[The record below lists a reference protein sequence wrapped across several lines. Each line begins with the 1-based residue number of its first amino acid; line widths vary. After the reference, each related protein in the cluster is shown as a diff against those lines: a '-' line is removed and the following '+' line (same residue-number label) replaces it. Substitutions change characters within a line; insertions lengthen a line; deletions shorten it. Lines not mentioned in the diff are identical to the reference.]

1 MRRRDFIKVIA
12 GSAVA
17 WPLTAR
23 AQQAAKS
30 VIGFLHSASPDPHSA
45 YWSAATA
52 FRRCLGE
59 SGFVEGQNLAI
70 EFRWAEDRFE
80 RLPILASDLVK
91 SNVSL
96 IFAGGG
102 DVAALAA
109 KSATTKIPI
118 VFAIGDDPVKQGIVS
133 SLSRPGGNIT
143 GVTFL
148 VVELRPKTLELIRE
162 LVPNAATI
170 AVLVN
175 PNRPNFQSLL
185 GEVLEPAG
193 RLGLQVHVLKA
204 GNEGEIDAA
213 FSTFRNSRVDA
224 LLVLSDPVF
233 FNRRD
238 QIARLEIQYKVPAVH
253 ATRGFV
259 AAGGLMSYGASVDDA
274 YCQAA
279 NYCGRILKGEAPN
292 NLPVMQ
298 PTKFELVINLKTAK
312 AIGLEVPPMLLARA
326 DEVIE

>member
-1 MRRRDFIKVIA
+1 MIQRREFVRLLGGTA
-12 GSAVA
+12 A
-17 WPLTAR
+17 WPLMAR

-45 YWSAATA
+45 YWSAAAA

-133 SLSRPGGNIT
+133 LSRPEGNIT

-148 VVELRPKTLELIRE
+148 VVELRAKTLELLRE

-185 GEVLEPAG
+185 GEVLEPAR

-204 GNEGEIDAA
+204 GNEGEIDTA

-238 QIARLEIQYKVPAVH
+238 QLARLEIQYKIPAVH

-259 AAGGLMSYGASVDDA
+259 AAGGLISYGASVDDA

-298 PTKFELVINLKTAK
+298 PTKFDLVINLKTAK
-312 AIGLEVPPMLLARA
+312 VIGFEVPPTLLARA

>member
-1 MRRRDFIKVIA
+1 MKRRKFITLLGGA
-12 GSAVA
+12 MAA
-17 WPLTAR
+17 WPLGGR
-23 AQQAAKS
+23 AQQPAMP

-52 FRRCLGE
+52 FRRCL
-59 SGFVEGQNLAI
+59 SDFGFVEGQNLAI

-91 SNVSL
+91 RDVAL

-133 SLSRPGGNIT
+133 SLSMPGDNIT

-185 GEVLEPAG
+185 GEVLEPAR
-193 RLGLQVHVLKA
+193 RLGLQVHVLRSWSCP
-204 GNEGEIDAA
+204 IRSSLTDAIK
-213 FSTFRNSRVDA
+213 SRHWRSNIKYRPFMLRVG
-224 LLVLSDPVF
+224 LW
-233 FNRRD
+233 
-238 QIARLEIQYKVPAVH
+238 RLEA
-253 ATRGFV
+253 
-259 AAGGLMSYGASVDDA
+259 
-274 YCQAA
+274 
-279 NYCGRILKGEAPN
+279 
-292 NLPVMQ
+292 
-298 PTKFELVINLKTAK
+298 
-312 AIGLEVPPMLLARA
+312 
-326 DEVIE
+326 

>member
-1 MRRRDFIKVIA
+1 
-12 GSAVA
+12 
-17 WPLTAR
+17 
-23 AQQAAKS
+23 

-45 YWSAATA
+45 YWSAAAA

-70 EFRWAEDRFE
+70 EFRWSEDRFD

-148 VVELRPKTLELIRE
+148 VVELRPK
-162 LVPNAATI
+162 AATI

-238 QIARLEIQYKVPAVH
+238 QIARLEIQYKLPAVH

-259 AAGGLMSYGASVDDA
+259 AAGGLISYGASVDDA

>member
-1 MRRRDFIKVIA
+1 MKRREFITLLGGA
-12 GSAVA
+12 AA
-17 WPLTAR
+17 WPLMAR

-148 VVELRPKTLELIRE
+148 VVELRAKTLL
-162 LVPNAATI
+162 
-170 AVLVN
+170 
-175 PNRPNFQSLL
+175 
-185 GEVLEPAG
+185 
-193 RLGLQVHVLKA
+193 
-204 GNEGEIDAA
+204 
-213 FSTFRNSRVDA
+213 
-224 LLVLSDPVF
+224 
-233 FNRRD
+233 
-238 QIARLEIQYKVPAVH
+238 
-253 ATRGFV
+253 
-259 AAGGLMSYGASVDDA
+259 
-274 YCQAA
+274 
-279 NYCGRILKGEAPN
+279 ILK
-292 NLPVMQ
+292 V
-298 PTKFELVINLKTAK
+298 
-312 AIGLEVPPMLLARA
+312 
-326 DEVIE
+326 

>member
-1 MRRRDFIKVIA
+1 VRRREFLTLLGGA
-12 GSAVA
+12 AAA
-17 WPLTAR
+17 WPLAAR

-80 RLPILASDLVK
+80 RLPILASDLVR

-118 VFAIGDDPVKQGIVS
+118 VFAIGDDPVKQG
-133 SLSRPGGNIT
+133 
-143 GVTFL
+143 
-148 VVELRPKTLELIRE
+148 
-162 LVPNAATI
+162 
-170 AVLVN
+170 
-175 PNRPNFQSLL
+175 
-185 GEVLEPAG
+185 
-193 RLGLQVHVLKA
+193 
-204 GNEGEIDAA
+204 
-213 FSTFRNSRVDA
+213 
-224 LLVLSDPVF
+224 
-233 FNRRD
+233 
-238 QIARLEIQYKVPAVH
+238 
-253 ATRGFV
+253 RGFV

-312 AIGLEVPPMLLARA
+312 AISLEVPPMLLARA